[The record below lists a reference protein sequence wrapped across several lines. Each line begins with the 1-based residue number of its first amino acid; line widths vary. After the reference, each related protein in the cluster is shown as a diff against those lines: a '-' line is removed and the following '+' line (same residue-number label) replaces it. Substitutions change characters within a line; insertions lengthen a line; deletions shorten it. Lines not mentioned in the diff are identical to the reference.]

1 MRLLGKNENFDLFK
15 DDFFNTFDYPYSITG
30 KNAQLMK
37 TDIIDEKDSYIYKID
52 IPGVEKENI
61 KIHLGDNYLTIFV
74 KKNNEEEYENEKYV
88 HQERFY
94 TSLSRCFYV
103 GDVKEEDIKASYKNG
118 TLTLK
123 IPKVSKEKERKF
135 ITIE

>member
-15 DDFFNTFDYPYSITG
+15 DDFFNTFDFPYSITG

-61 KIHLGDNYLTIFV
+61 KIHLGDNYLTILLKRIT
-74 KKNNEEEYENEKYV
+74 KKNMKMKNMFTKKD
-88 HQERFY
+88 FILD
-94 TSLSRCFYV
+94 LSRCFYV

>member
-15 DDFFNTFDYPYSITG
+15 DDFFNTFDFPYSITG

-88 HQERFY
+88 HQERIY

>member
-15 DDFFNTFDYPYSITG
+15 DDFFNTFDFPYSITG
-30 KNAQLMK
+30 KNVQLMK

-88 HQERFY
+88 HQERIY

>member
-15 DDFFNTFDYPYSITG
+15 DDFFNTFDFPYSITG

-37 TDIIDEKDSYIYKID
+37 TDIIDEKDSYIY
-52 IPGVEKENI
+52 NI

-103 GDVKEEDIKASYKNG
+103 GDVKEEDIRASYKNG

>member
-1 MRLLGKNENFDLFK
+1 MRLLSKN
-15 DDFFNTFDYPYSITG
+15 DDYDMLRDDWLDTFDFTNQMTG

-37 TDIIDEKDSYIYKID
+37 TDIIVDNDSYIYKID
-52 IPGVEKENI
+52 IPGVDKEDI

-74 KKNNEEEYENEKYV
+74 HKNKDDIVSKDKYLR
-88 HQERFY
+88 QERYY
-94 TSLSRCFYV
+94 TSISRCFYV
-103 GDVKEEDIKASYKNG
+103 GDVKEEDIKANYKNG

-123 IPKVSKEKERKF
+123 VPNAKEKEKKF